1 MSDVVEGDPDAVT
14 RVVTVA
20 DLVADEIDEDTDA
33 LLTAALAR
41 CRRRG
46 GRE

>member
-1 MSDVVEGDPDAVT
+1 MSEVVEGDPEAVT

-20 DLVADEIDEDTDA
+20 DLVADDIDEDTEV

-46 GRE
+46 ERG